1 MRLADAT
8 ALTDLLTYL
17 GRADRINRASARLTA
32 EQGVLAVYTAVL
44 HPAGLLDETP
54 TVLGLRTIEVPAE
67 DELDEVVPIASL
79 TARLQGVDASAA
91 GLITVPLPAPVHTVT
106 WSGIA
111 PPRAGWVAVD
121 QVGADTL
128 IEVARAGSAEVA
140 AALGGNTGEKLVQR
154 VRTEVWGRPI
164 PGLEHV
170 PAGAAFAAATL
181 GFVVDP
187 LEQIPVYESGP
198 WTRLSAE
205 RGHIL
210 VKRKGWSLLS

>member
-8 ALTDLLTYL
+8 ALADLLTYL
-17 GRADRINRASARLTA
+17 GRADRIDRASARLVA

-54 TVLGLRTIEVPAE
+54 TVLGLRTLEAPAE
-67 DELDEVVPIASL
+67 HELDEVVPIASL
-79 TARLQGVDASAA
+79 IARLQGVTATSTD
-91 GLITVPLPAPVHTVT
+91 GITVSLPAPVHTVT

-111 PPRAGWVAVD
+111 PPRTGWVAVD
-121 QVGADTL
+121 QVGADAM

-140 AALGGNTGEKLVQR
+140 SALGGNAGEKIVQR

-170 PAGAAFAAATL
+170 PAGASFAAATL

-205 RGHIL
+205 RGHVL

>member
-1 MRLADAT
+1 MRLTDAT

-17 GRADRINRASARLTA
+17 SRADRIDRASARLVA
-32 EQGVLAVYTAVL
+32 DQGVLAVYTAVL
-44 HPAGLLDETP
+44 HPAGLLDATP
-54 TVLGLRTIEVPAE
+54 TVLGLRTMAAPAE

-79 TARLQGVDASAA
+79 TARLQGLHATSDDWIS
-91 GLITVPLPAPVHTVT
+91 VPLPAPVHTVT

-111 PPRAGWVAVD
+111 PPRTGWVAVD
-121 QVGADTL
+121 QVSADTM

-140 AALGGNTGEKLVQR
+140 EALSGNTGEKVVQR

-170 PAGAAFAAATL
+170 PAGASFAAATL

-205 RGHIL
+205 RGHVL

>member
-8 ALTDLLTYL
+8 ALADLLTYL
-17 GRADRINRASARLTA
+17 GRADRIDRASARLVA

-54 TVLGLRTIEVPAE
+54 TVLGLRTLEIPPEH
-67 DELDEVVPIASL
+67 ELDEVVPIASL
-79 TARLQGVDASAA
+79 IARLRAA
-91 GLITVPLPAPVHTVT
+91 AATSSDGITVPLPAPVHTVT

-111 PPRAGWVAVD
+111 PPRSGWVAVD
-121 QVGADTL
+121 QVGADTM

-140 AALGGNTGEKLVQR
+140 SALGGNTGEKIVQR
-154 VRTEVWGRPI
+154 VRTEVWGRPT

-170 PAGAAFAAATL
+170 PAGASFAAATL

-205 RGHIL
+205 RGHVL